1 MRIAVILGTAGTL
14 FLSLVLLGQEHPGTK
29 VREEVRA
36 QDVEMAILGHI
47 EKDEMLKSRF
57 MVYDE
62 KEDIARVL
70 NFEGFHTVNQLDDGS
85 YFVCVDFEDQNKD
98 NLDIDFYVDET
109 DDGLKLSKL
118 LIHKVNGRSR
128 LKEK

>member
-29 VREEVRA
+29 VREGVKA
-36 QDVEMAILGHI
+36 QDVEMAILDHI
-47 EKDEMLKSRF
+47 EKDEMLKNRF

-62 KEDIARVL
+62 KEDMARVL
-70 NFEGFHTVNQLDDGS
+70 NFEEFHTVNQLDDGS

-98 NLDIDFYVDET
+98 KLDMDFYLDET
-109 DDGLKLSKL
+109 DEGLKLSKL
-118 LIHKVNGRSR
+118 LIQKVNGRSR
-128 LKEK
+128 LKGK